1 MKEELIAKIKELG
14 MSDIEAEELFNVIA
28 GETLNI
34 LFKDLAEKS
43 TDEELTVIESRIKEA
58 KSTEHFETIINE
70 IAVTVYGAE
79 AQSEIKN
86 IYLDLFDSFK
96 QNIEDAKAL
105 IERANNGDVEAQKV
119 LEAAK
124 QTETYQNIMGQE

>member
-14 MSDIEAEELFNVIA
+14 MSDAEAEELFHVLA

-86 IYLDLFDSFK
+86 IYLDLLDSFK

-119 LEAAK
+119 LESAK
-124 QTETYQNIMGQE
+124 QTETYHNIMGQE

>member
-70 IAVTVYGAE
+70 IAVTVYGTE
-79 AQSEIKN
+79 AQAEIKN

-96 QNIEDAKAL
+96 QNVEDAKAL

>member
-14 MSDIEAEELFNVIA
+14 MSDAEAEELFHVIA

-119 LEAAK
+119 LESAK

>member
-14 MSDIEAEELFNVIA
+14 MSDAEAEELFHVIA

-86 IYLDLFDSFK
+86 IYLDLLDSFK

>member
-14 MSDIEAEELFNVIA
+14 MSDAEAEELFHVLA

-86 IYLDLFDSFK
+86 IYLDLLDSFK

-105 IERANNGDVEAQKV
+105 IERANNGDVEAQQV
-119 LEAAK
+119 LESAK

>member
-14 MSDIEAEELFNVIA
+14 MSDAEAEELFHVIA

-119 LEAAK
+119 LESAK
-124 QTETYQNIMGQE
+124 QTETYHNIMGQE

>member
-14 MSDIEAEELFNVIA
+14 MSDAEAEELFHVIA

-86 IYLDLFDSFK
+86 IYLDLLDSFK

-119 LEAAK
+119 LESAK

>member
-119 LEAAK
+119 LESAK
-124 QTETYQNIMGQE
+124 QTETYHNIMGQE

>member
-14 MSDIEAEELFNVIA
+14 ISDAEAEELFHVIA

-119 LEAAK
+119 LESAK